1 MCTVKLFIPVLVS
14 IPVKI
19 TKDMCNTELF
29 CSHDEWIGKD
39 SHMPV
44 DESPQLQENE
54 GAKLHYLELASEFYT
69 CKVHKF
75 QISLTRKAWEIWRGG
90 FVHNMSLLFH
100 SQIHIHSLP
109 YGYPQSLWDSQI
121 TNWLGGKF
129 LWTRSIF
136 EACPKSS
143 KQYAGFFHILN
154 TWDTRT

>member
-44 DESPQLQENE
+44 DESPQLHENE
-54 GAKLHYLELASEFYT
+54 GAKLHYLELSSEFYT

-75 QISLTRKAWEIWRGG
+75 QISLTRKA
-90 FVHNMSLLFH
+90 
-100 SQIHIHSLP
+100 
-109 YGYPQSLWDSQI
+109 
-121 TNWLGGKF
+121 
-129 LWTRSIF
+129 
-136 EACPKSS
+136 
-143 KQYAGFFHILN
+143 
-154 TWDTRT
+154 